1 MAIIQRYLLTLKQ
14 KPNLMQKL
22 LTLGILTL
30 LISCQTPK
38 KHSDK
43 FFTNFNKNIETYF
56 LAELLSI
63 NHRKTNKQWE
73 EYKLKTCKEYQPIV
87 AKALADFGNL
97 NQSKIAIETAKLN
110 DTLVSLGYGNDVM
123 MGILLEQP
131 EFNLL
136 QEPSDFKF
144 SYTHLKNPQKK
155 GLEQLISDYLK
166 LLYNFYQNENIDD
179 FYEKNIRFYNG
190 AINEVQT
197 HIPEGF
203 TEAMEIYY
211 GDDRDEY
218 IALVSPMMIWP
229 IEDNEGRGIAAT
241 VKKDGKRIV
250 YEVMSPYVQVPV
262 DFTKN
267 NYDQFGF
274 DYQPRARTLTI
285 HEFGHSFVNSELV
298 PYQKQIERHSYLF
311 TDRLEKVMETK
322 GVQDWNVHVIES
334 FVRLGEIR
342 IAEIQNDKK
351 RADYLR
357 NYHTNLE
364 DFIFLPQLE
373 EKIIEFENNREK
385 YPMWKNFI
393 PELLSVFEESTTE
406 FVNKKLK

>member
-1 MAIIQRYLLTLKQ
+1 
-14 KPNLMQKL
+14 MQKL